1 MRSLEFHPEAQAELI
16 AAAQYFERET
26 ENLGVDFIDFAQRTA
41 ARLLQF
47 PASGRRVGR
56 RLRRV
61 VVPRFLFLLL
71 YRVERQRIFI
81 VAVAHPRRRP
91 GYWRSRS

>member
-1 MRSLEFHPEAQAELI
+1 MRSLEFHSEAQAELI
-16 AAAQYFERET
+16 AAAQYFEREA
-26 ENLGVDFIDFAQRTA
+26 ENLGVDFIDFVQRTA
-41 ARLLQF
+41 LRLVQF
-47 PASGRRVGR
+47 PASGR

-81 VAVAHPRRRP
+81 LAVAHPRRRP
-91 GYWRSRS
+91 GYWKSRS